1 MGVALLAG
9 LQIGEYKS
17 LNQIKNMWKKDRV
30 FSPNIKKT
38 LRNELLAGWKLAIK
52 KTLA

>member
-1 MGVALLAG
+1 MSDP
-9 LQIGEYKS
+9 KS
-17 LNQIKNMWKKDRV
+17 FYNKLGIEKTASQTD
-30 FSPNIKKT
+30 IKKT